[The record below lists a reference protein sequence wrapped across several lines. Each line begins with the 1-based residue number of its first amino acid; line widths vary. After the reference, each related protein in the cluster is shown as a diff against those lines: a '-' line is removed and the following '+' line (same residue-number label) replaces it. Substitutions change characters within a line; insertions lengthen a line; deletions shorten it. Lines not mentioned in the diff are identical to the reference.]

1 MADRV
6 IVEDREELVDLIEK
20 EISLHGLYCDLN
32 HLDVSRV
39 TDMYRLFYMSDFQG
53 DISKWNVS
61 NVVNMEGLFSY
72 TKFNGDISQ
81 WDVSNVTNMSGMFQ
95 SSAFNQDI
103 SQWKLPSILNMNAMF
118 EHSMFNGDI
127 SAWAITNA
135 QAMHYIFKDSAFEGD
150 VTAWPLDNLLY
161 CTQPWGD
168 DAAKRPHRECLLTY
182 IAILEEMKG
191 FPSADPRAARFQ
203 TLRSLCDGL
212 GLEGVSAAR
221 WLMRQMNNP
230 EKIHV
235 HEVQCDFS

>member
-81 WDVSNVTNMSGMFQ
+81 WDVSNVTNMP
-95 SSAFNQDI
+95 D
-103 SQWKLPSILNMNAMF
+103 
-118 EHSMFNGDI
+118 
-127 SAWAITNA
+127 
-135 QAMHYIFKDSAFEGD
+135 
-150 VTAWPLDNLLY
+150 
-161 CTQPWGD
+161 
-168 DAAKRPHRECLLTY
+168 
-182 IAILEEMKG
+182 
-191 FPSADPRAARFQ
+191 
-203 TLRSLCDGL
+203 
-212 GLEGVSAAR
+212 
-221 WLMRQMNNP
+221 
-230 EKIHV
+230 
-235 HEVQCDFS
+235 